1 MIKKLFYLLLILF
14 VILVVDGLINYR
26 EYQTLRTRQSITDE
40 EITESKQICNELQ
53 PRAMD
58 HVAEIQSKGVRATD
72 PKTFFS
78 PYLNRCLFTY
88 LIIDPSLP
96 DATTYNSY
104 LIYDT
109 ETKKPVTFEPGKEIK
124 IYSDYL
130 KRITELEQRDTRE
143 LGTFFQFWYNT
154 VTKQIISLKQSLWQ
168 K

>member
-1 MIKKLFYLLLILF
+1 MIKKIFYLLLIVF
-14 VILVVDGLINYR
+14 IILVVNGLINYR
-26 EYQTLRTRQSITDE
+26 KYQTLITHQSITDE
-40 EITESKQICNELQ
+40 EITESKQICDELQ

-58 HVAEIQSKGVRATD
+58 YVAEVQSKGTRATD
-72 PKTFFS
+72 PKTFSS

-104 LIYDT
+104 LIYDI
-109 ETKKPVTFEPGKEIK
+109 ETKKPVTLEDGKEIK

-130 KRITELEQRDTRE
+130 KRISELEQRDTRE
-143 LGTFFQFWYNT
+143 FGTFFQFWYNT
-154 VTKQIISLKQSLWQ
+154 VTKQIILLKQYLWQ